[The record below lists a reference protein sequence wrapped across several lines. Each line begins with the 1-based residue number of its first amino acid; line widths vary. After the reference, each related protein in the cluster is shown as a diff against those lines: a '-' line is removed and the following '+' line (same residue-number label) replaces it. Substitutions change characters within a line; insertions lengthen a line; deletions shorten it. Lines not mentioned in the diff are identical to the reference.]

1 LLGVCWA
8 RKASAV
14 DCVLSEANN
23 LASHRPI
30 SNMKP
35 SRKKMKQRN
44 IDWMIECNN
53 QTPIEFF
60 RFIQPTHKARAI
72 EKYGK
77 ILDEAIRLCKA
88 PDKQS
93 KLKNIK
99 ETVNCNSDWDV
110 WLVEKRA
117 MSIRGEIHETNTEVH
132 RELNVVVRKRVI
144 EPNEESLRKR
154 QKPLDEEQE
163 NEEYDNEAESSR
175 CIMRKHS

>member
-1 LLGVCWA
+1 
-8 RKASAV
+8 
-14 DCVLSEANN
+14 
-23 LASHRPI
+23 
-30 SNMKP
+30 MKP

-53 QTPIEFF
+53 PTPIEFF

-99 ETVNCNSDWDV
+99 ETVNVHDQMFCLKHIGKS
-110 WLVEKRA
+110 
-117 MSIRGEIHETNTEVH
+117 NTLTSVSFFH
-132 RELNVVVRKRVI
+132 
-144 EPNEESLRKR
+144 
-154 QKPLDEEQE
+154 
-163 NEEYDNEAESSR
+163 
-175 CIMRKHS
+175 